1 MTKKNTPLNAAFDGH
16 LEKLEEQA
24 AKHLKALADL
34 REGQGEVEEWFVRLR
49 TALGLGTGANRGSTL
64 AALEAKLS
72 QLQEFEQTT
81 SEVANHYG
89 YKKWG
94 NLLNHVRQSS
104 TKAPVELPSAFEQV
118 PLQWLAVNGTSSYA
132 ELERRLRKSVQ
143 PFVLRWLELNHEAL
157 VENPAL
163 LDEVVEVFE
172 GSGGPEEFEQQ
183 LQSDL
188 RAEFVDEE
196 KTQADDREQRV
207 SWPELLTTLETHLR
221 PHVASDHDWER
232 VRSFE
237 GRPRTDEQV
246 QDWTAKFQVAGVT
259 PREVAEL
266 FEEAVF
272 ELAGFEPAQGGA
284 PSEWRTLQ
292 VEGRLPQGEEF
303 LDVLKQGLPT
313 TREGWLEASPA
324 TV

>member
-1 MTKKNTPLNAAFDGH
+1 MKLVTTNEAEVNA
-16 LEKLEEQA
+16 
-24 AKHLKALADL
+24 
-34 REGQGEVEEWFVRLR
+34 WFSELQE
-49 TALGLGTGANRGSTL
+49 ALGLSEGTDRGRVLKAVRASVSEVATL
-64 AALEAKLS
+64 KE
-72 QLQEFEQTT
+72 EQN
-81 SEVANHYG
+81 EVANHYG

>member
-1 MTKKNTPLNAAFDGH
+1 MTKKNTPLNAAFDGK

-24 AKHLKALADL
+24 EKHLKALAEL

-72 QLQEFEQTT
+72 QLEEFEQTT
-81 SEVANHYG
+81 SEVATHYG

-94 NLLNHVRQSS
+94 NLLNHVRQS
-104 TKAPVELPSAFEQV
+104 TATAPVELPTAFEELPV
-118 PLQWLAVNGTSSYA
+118 LWEGPHVT
-132 ELERRLRKSVQ
+132 LERKLRKSVQ
-143 PFVLRWLELNHEAL
+143 PAIVNFLKKHQNELESDTEFLAEL
-157 VENPAL
+157 VKLFEN
-163 LDEVVEVFE
+163 
-172 GSGGPEEFEQQ
+172 SKSPEEFEV
-183 LQSDL
+183 DL
-188 RAEFVDEE
+188 RDYTRRELAPDAVEE
-196 KTQADDREQRV
+196 EVEEPRV
-207 SWPELLTTLETHLR
+207 SWSELLDTLETHLR
-221 PHVASDHDWER
+221 PLVASESDWER
-232 VRSFE
+232 VRGFE
-237 GRPRTDEQV
+237 GRSRTDEQV
-246 QDWTAKFQVAGVT
+246 QDWTAKFQVEGVT

-292 VEGRLPQGEEF
+292 VEGRLPQGGEF
-303 LDVLKQGLPT
+303 LEVLKQGLPT